1 MNLSIRIR
9 GEGGKLKFTVI
20 ASDKYAVHEMH
31 GRLTDPDFIPIL
43 LAMTTLVE
51 NLESVNAQS
60 D

>member
-1 MNLSIRIR
+1 MNLSIHIH
-9 GEGGKLKFTVI
+9 GEEGKLKFVV
-20 ASDKYAVHEMH
+20 AANKRAVYEMH

-51 NLESVNAQS
+51 NLEAVNAQS